1 MNPFLLQHYL
11 YDSFYRDPDK
21 TAVTDGGRSISYRE
35 LSFSSNSV
43 AHCLQTMGVIRQ
55 DRVALFLQRSV
66 DCVISILGI
75 LKADAIYVPIDQK
88 VPGERL
94 VFILG
99 DAAPKVLICDSK
111 TISATHVALHSI
123 GVTIPILLL
132 GNESRIPEGI
142 PGKCLDL
149 EKESSFDRIEPS
161 YLNGEDDIA
170 YILYT
175 SGSTGRPKGVM
186 ISHRN
191 VKGYIDWAIGHFNIT
206 AADNI
211 LGTAPFHFDMSTF
224 DIYCALKAGATL
236 CVVDEST
243 LLFPAKLVNFI
254 ERQQVTL
261 WKGVASLL
269 MYMSRGGALKAGA
282 MPTLRQVLF
291 AGETLPTKYLID
303 WMTNFP
309 EKTFYN
315 AYGPTEATGVS
326 TCYQIDCLPAWA
338 HVRIPIGMPRH
349 GTRTLLLADNHTE
362 VLLGEVG
369 EICIAGNG
377 LAKGYLNNPE
387 KTASAFVQSPLIL
400 DGERFYKTG
409 DLGRR
414 LPDGNLEYLGRK
426 DRQLK
431 FMGYRI
437 EAGEIE
443 QVLLSIP
450 WVKDAAVDLLESKL
464 GYGVLEL
471 VAFWEAE
478 GEIDVLTISAEL
490 KKLLPGYMIPKR
502 FIRVEKMPRCDRGK
516 IKLDA
521 LKENYQGY
529 EWGQH
534 G

>member
-43 AHCLQTMGVIRQ
+43 AHCLQTMGVLRQ

-66 DCVISILGI
+66 DCVTSILGI

-111 TISATHVALHSI
+111 TISAAHVALHSI

-149 EKESSFDRIEPS
+149 EKESSLDPNEPT
-161 YLNGEDDIA
+161 YLNDEDDIA

-186 ISHRN
+186 ISHGN
-191 VKGYIDWAIGHFNIT
+191 VKSYIDWAAHKFNVH
-206 AADNI
+206 DGDKI
-211 LGTAPFHFDMSTF
+211 LGTAPFYFDMSTF
-224 DIYCALKAGATL
+224 DIYCALKTGATL
-236 CVVDEST
+236 CIAADILT
-243 LLFPAKLVNFI
+243 LFPEKLVNFI
-254 ERQQVTL
+254 EQQQVTL
-261 WKGVASLL
+261 WKGVSSLL
-269 MYMSRGGALKAGA
+269 MYMARTGALRPGT
-282 MPTLRQVLF
+282 MQTLKRVLF
-291 AGETLPTKYLID
+291 AGETLPTQYLID
-303 WMTNFP
+303 WMTAFP

-326 TCYQIDCLPAWA
+326 ICYCVDKIPKGPQ
-338 HVRIPIGMPRH
+338 VRIPIGTPRDET
-349 GTRTLLLADNHTE
+349 GVLLLSENHTE
-362 VLLGEVG
+362 VPPGEPGEV
-369 EICIAGNG
+369 CISGRG
-377 LAKGYLNNPE
+377 LARGYLNDPVKTGNAFIVNPL
-387 KTASAFVQSPLIL
+387 SSS
-400 DGERFYKTG
+400 GERIYKTG
-409 DLGRR
+409 DLARFM
-414 LPDGNLEYLGRK
+414 PDGNLEYLGRK

-443 QVLLSIP
+443 QALLAIP
-450 WVKDAAVDLLESKL
+450 QVKDSAVVLMESKL
-464 GYGVLEL
+464 GGGTPEL
-471 VAFWEAE
+471 AAFWEAE
-478 GEIDVLTISAEL
+478 GDLDVTMISSEL
-490 KKLLPGYMIPKR
+490 KKRLPIYMIPKR
-502 FIRVEKMPRCDRGK
+502 LIRVGKMPRCSRGK
-516 IKLDA
+516 IDWHV
-521 LKENYQGY
+521 LKEKYQTV
-529 EWGQH
+529 
-534 G
+534 